1 MRGPGYLLRG
11 LGLWRTRPG
20 LMLLGMVPAL
30 LVLLLV
36 AGTLVVLLLQVGDL
50 VAWATP
56 FADDWAT
63 ALRAVVR
70 TGLALLLVVGF
81 LVVAS
86 MTFTALALTLGDP
99 FYARIW
105 AETEQMLGGDVPD
118 SGPGFWRSAAD
129 GLVLAGTGL
138 LLGVGV
144 LVLGLLP
151 VVGTVVGLVLGVVV
165 SGRLLAA
172 ELVSRALEA
181 RGLDRAARAE
191 VLGRDRGAVLGFGV
205 VTQLCFLVPLG
216 AVAVMPAA
224 VAGATMLA
232 RDLLHLPPRVGQRGP
247 WTALSH
253 TSRHSVS
260 AARTACSAGEAAID
274 RRWTATT
281 SRVGTGSAA
290 ATVVSGGSMRGRPR
304 RGTSA
309 MPSPARTR
317 ARWESYSRDSC
328 AICGLRPVPTY
339 IRCSHWRQMVPS
351 GVAIQPS
358 STRSAG
364 VTRPRPATGWSS
376 RTTTSATSR
385 ATTVRSRWSG
395 TCRGTSPQ
403 ECTTPMSRRPA
414 ATVSTVSQGS
424 VSVREKVRSG

>member
-232 RDLLHLPPRVGQRGP
+232 RDLLHLPPRVVQRGP
-247 WTALSH
+247 
-253 TSRHSVS
+253 
-260 AARTACSAGEAAID
+260 
-274 RRWTATT
+274 
-281 SRVGTGSAA
+281 
-290 ATVVSGGSMRGRPR
+290 
-304 RGTSA
+304 
-309 MPSPARTR
+309 
-317 ARWESYSRDSC
+317 
-328 AICGLRPVPTY
+328 
-339 IRCSHWRQMVPS
+339 
-351 GVAIQPS
+351 
-358 STRSAG
+358 
-364 VTRPRPATGWSS
+364 
-376 RTTTSATSR
+376 
-385 ATTVRSRWSG
+385 
-395 TCRGTSPQ
+395 
-403 ECTTPMSRRPA
+403 
-414 ATVSTVSQGS
+414 
-424 VSVREKVRSG
+424 

>member
-36 AGTLVVLLLQVGDL
+36 LGGLVVLLLQVGDL

-56 FADDWAT
+56 FAADWGSGPR
-63 ALRAVVR
+63 ALVR
-70 TGLALLLVVGF
+70 VALALLVVVGF

-118 SGPGFWRSAAD
+118 AGPGFWRSAVD
-129 GLVLAGTGL
+129 GLVLAGSGL

-151 VVGTVVGLVLGVVV
+151 VVGTVVGLVLGVAV

-181 RGLDRAARAE
+181 RGMDRATRAE
-191 VLGRDRGAVLGFGV
+191 VLRRDRGAVLGFGV
-205 VTQLCFLVPLG
+205 ATQLCFLVPLG

-232 RDLLHLPPRVGQRGP
+232 RDLLDRSPRVVQRGP
-247 WTALSH
+247 
-253 TSRHSVS
+253 
-260 AARTACSAGEAAID
+260 
-274 RRWTATT
+274 
-281 SRVGTGSAA
+281 
-290 ATVVSGGSMRGRPR
+290 
-304 RGTSA
+304 
-309 MPSPARTR
+309 
-317 ARWESYSRDSC
+317 
-328 AICGLRPVPTY
+328 
-339 IRCSHWRQMVPS
+339 
-351 GVAIQPS
+351 
-358 STRSAG
+358 
-364 VTRPRPATGWSS
+364 
-376 RTTTSATSR
+376 
-385 ATTVRSRWSG
+385 
-395 TCRGTSPQ
+395 
-403 ECTTPMSRRPA
+403 
-414 ATVSTVSQGS
+414 
-424 VSVREKVRSG
+424 